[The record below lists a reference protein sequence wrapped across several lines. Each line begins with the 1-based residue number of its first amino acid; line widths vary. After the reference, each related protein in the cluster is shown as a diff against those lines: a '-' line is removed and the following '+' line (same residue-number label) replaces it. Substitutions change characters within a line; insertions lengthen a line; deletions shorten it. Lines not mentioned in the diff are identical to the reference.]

1 MAINRTWKSSL
12 WDIGVK
18 PTADVGSDHH
28 LVVAEV
34 KMKLLAAKKPRS
46 TRRKY
51 FTYRLRDQNV
61 REAFVIALA
70 NWYNAL

>member
-1 MAINRTWKSSL
+1 M
-12 WDIGVK
+12 K

-70 NWYNAL
+70 NRYNAL